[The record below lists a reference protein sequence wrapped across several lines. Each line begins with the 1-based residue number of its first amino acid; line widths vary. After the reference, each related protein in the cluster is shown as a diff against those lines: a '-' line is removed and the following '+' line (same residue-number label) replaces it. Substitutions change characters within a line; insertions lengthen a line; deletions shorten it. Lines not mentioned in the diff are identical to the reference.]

1 MKNREKTAIMH
12 DINTRRN
19 IIQRM
24 DLDASISRWRM
35 MLVIVAVRQ
44 SYDVSTTSHHPN
56 CCWQVDAFSSFS
68 DIHSK
73 RFYLEEKLLMAP
85 SRSVTSFPTQLFAN
99 DLDDIDPSTSKPI
112 LSEVDAIKVLRAYP
126 HPTKKHRITHENN
139 TKQHLNESGS
149 LIACKSAQDVLQIL
163 HQSSSLSHQ
172 PEWESGDKVEDI
184 VNAVSPNI
192 AAAAL
197 RRLLSPPFLPVSF
210 STTKKGIQ
218 YLSKQQIH
226 QNDVN
231 ESERDLYIKLKTLL
245 EKNIRDNVELQA
257 ESLSHFTNSDTAST
271 STLLPKTITLDN
283 PPGYSTSANRQSLNW
298 YGIADVLFTTSILT
312 NVKMYQLLKP
322 NTSSR
327 NVYLQSIV
335 EAQSSS
341 SDNSIEIFDKVF
353 RYLSNNNEITSSF
366 IRCIGPRRIIRDI
379 LMPIVVV
386 EAAKKQQGSY
396 QDETRLSTLLDN
408 DDIDEECD
416 VNDSRCNNTK
426 LHLNRILQVLTAYLI
441 LPHSIEMLNCAELST
456 TLWCFAQIYSD
467 EAEDDWFDEQHDP
480 FQLGDDQ
487 ISLIRSF
494 MKRLR
499 KVTVH
504 SMGSGKDIARAI
516 WSVDRLVMS
525 TNRLNIPGKLTEM
538 WDMNELE
545 LPIDFFSEESDPTAN
560 FDKINQAQLEI
571 DENNISTQVD
581 KLREETVIMFYT
593 LSKELLKTDNNA
605 SSYCKLKSLSLEQLA
620 DVLQAGIS
628 LKIPRS
634 DLSMLAVTA
643 VSSLTTTSKTWQ
655 SNNIISQCSS
665 CVQISR
671 LLWAFQRL
679 RVGNGE
685 FDNSSTSSAIQHL
698 GDRFRELVV
707 CEEDKY
713 IQKCTPKTL
722 TITLRSAVMMFPGDS
737 RATKA
742 ILEAAS
748 HLILGGPEHNGAHT
762 TSGPYIFDSPSF
774 LMKCNEYELSNFL
787 FAFANAK
794 CYDEGGC
801 SKVLFSF
808 FNLLGNIYLHFI

>member
-1 MKNREKTAIMH
+1 
-12 DINTRRN
+12 
-19 IIQRM
+19 
-24 DLDASISRWRM
+24 
-35 MLVIVAVRQ
+35 
-44 SYDVSTTSHHPN
+44 
-56 CCWQVDAFSSFS
+56 
-68 DIHSK
+68 
-73 RFYLEEKLLMAP
+73 
-85 SRSVTSFPTQLFAN
+85 
-99 DLDDIDPSTSKPI
+99 
-112 LSEVDAIKVLRAYP
+112 
-126 HPTKKHRITHENN
+126 
-139 TKQHLNESGS
+139 
-149 LIACKSAQDVLQIL
+149 
-163 HQSSSLSHQ
+163 
-172 PEWESGDKVEDI
+172 
-184 VNAVSPNI
+184 
-192 AAAAL
+192 
-197 RRLLSPPFLPVSF
+197 
-210 STTKKGIQ
+210 
-218 YLSKQQIH
+218 
-226 QNDVN
+226 
-231 ESERDLYIKLKTLL
+231 
-245 EKNIRDNVELQA
+245 
-257 ESLSHFTNSDTAST
+257 
-271 STLLPKTITLDN
+271 
-283 PPGYSTSANRQSLNW
+283 
-298 YGIADVLFTTSILT
+298 
-312 NVKMYQLLKP
+312 
-322 NTSSR
+322 
-327 NVYLQSIV
+327 
-335 EAQSSS
+335 
-341 SDNSIEIFDKVF
+341 
-353 RYLSNNNEITSSF
+353 
-366 IRCIGPRRIIRDI
+366 
-379 LMPIVVV
+379 
-386 EAAKKQQGSY
+386 
-396 QDETRLSTLLDN
+396 
-408 DDIDEECD
+408 
-416 VNDSRCNNTK
+416 
-426 LHLNRILQVLTAYLI
+426 
-441 LPHSIEMLNCAELST
+441 MLNCAELST

-525 TNRLNIPGKLTEM
+525 TNQLNIPGKLTQM

-643 VSSLTTTSKTWQ
+643 VSSLTPTSKTWQ